1 MMKKLLKKLLPHFDR
16 KPAQSVQKH
25 GGETQRR
32 ILAETEHI
40 LKSLEE
46 TKSDMQQFS
55 RRLTE
60 LSDRMA
66 KDTAVLAR
74 HSDALRHIS
83 ADTADRFG
91 KLYYHINETEHNMI
105 KDTYYVQRFEKRFI
119 TGAFGDFKKA
129 PDFEKRFLKLIH
141 GLDRKSTDTVIT
153 ALNRIEK
160 VYYAEENARL
170 DLYTTQ
176 EKILLR
182 TLKEDFTDKILM
194 VASGLYYYNG
204 YFLPENSFEDSVF
217 YYKNGIKELKHPD
230 RLCKKDIIDA
240 GGYIGDSLLMLSP
253 LTGKT
258 VYSFEPVREN
268 FEQMQKTIAMN
279 HIQNACPVHA
289 ALGDTPGTKK
299 IYVAG
304 SASTSNARNAAFA
317 KRAEEA
323 PCETLDH
330 FAEEHGLTVGL
341 IKADIEGAEQSLL
354 RGAERTI
361 RKDRPALM
369 ISIYH
374 NIDDLLDI
382 KPMIEAWNLGY
393 EFRIYR
399 PIIRKIASEIMLIA
413 EAQENGGGAQ

>member
-1 MMKKLLKKLLPHFDR
+1 M
-16 KPAQSVQKH
+16 
-25 GGETQRR
+25 
-32 ILAETEHI
+32 
-40 LKSLEE
+40 
-46 TKSDMQQFS
+46 
-55 RRLTE
+55 
-60 LSDRMA
+60 
-66 KDTAVLAR
+66 
-74 HSDALRHIS
+74 
-83 ADTADRFG
+83 
-91 KLYYHINETEHNMI
+91 
-105 KDTYYVQRFEKRFI
+105 
-119 TGAFGDFKKA
+119 
-129 PDFEKRFLKLIH
+129 
-141 GLDRKSTDTVIT
+141 
-153 ALNRIEK
+153 
-160 VYYAEENARL
+160 
-170 DLYTTQ
+170 
-176 EKILLR
+176 
-182 TLKEDFTDKILM
+182 
-194 VASGLYYYNG
+194 
-204 YFLPENSFEDSVF
+204 
-217 YYKNGIKELKHPD
+217 
-230 RLCKKDIIDA
+230 
-240 GGYIGDSLLMLSP
+240 
-253 LTGKT
+253 
-258 VYSFEPVREN
+258 REN

-279 HIQNACPVHA
+279 HIKNACPVHA

-330 FAEEHGLTVGL
+330 FAEKHGLTVGL

-354 RGAERTI
+354 RGAEQTI